1 MRHRRCD
8 TCQNGRVTSRMA
20 GHFDYGTTM
29 TLDSETPLAIS
40 LEDIRAA
47 QHRIESETVRTPMLR
62 SEALSRVSN
71 TRLSCKAE
79 CLQRTGS
86 FKARGALNAVR
97 QLSAGEQQRGVVT
110 FSAGNHG
117 QALAWAAGL
126 MDVACTVFMAQNAVQ
141 TKVDAIRAFGAG
153 IRQFPTIDEA
163 FDAMERMRDDSGSVF
178 VSPFGDSA
186 VMAGQGTLGLE
197 ILENVPELEV
207 LVVPVGGAGLISGVA
222 VAVKA
227 THPNVRIVGV
237 EPEGAPTV
245 TRALQA
251 GSPQR
256 LESVATIADGLAAP
270 FTAESN
276 LEVVRQ
282 LVDDVVL
289 VTDQEI
295 ASALTQTIQHTR
307 LLVEP
312 AAAAGV
318 AALITGKVAA
328 PVGAETVVIA
338 TGGNIDLSKLKT
350 LI

>member
-1 MRHRRCD
+1 
-8 TCQNGRVTSRMA
+8 
-20 GHFDYGTTM
+20 M
-29 TLDSETPLAIS
+29 TLDRETPLAIS

-47 QHRIESETVRTPMLR
+47 QHRIEPDVVHTPMLR
-62 SEALSRVSN
+62 IDALSRISN
-71 TRLSCKAE
+71 TRLLCKAE
-79 CLQRTGS
+79 SLQRTGS

-97 QLSAGEQQRGVVT
+97 QLSAEEQQRGVVT

-117 QALAWAAGL
+117 QALAWAAG
-126 MDVACTVFMAQNAVQ
+126 MQDTACTVFMAQNAVQ
-141 TKVDAIRAFGAG
+141 TKVDAIRGYGAE

-163 FDAMERMRDDSGSVF
+163 FDAMKRMTDESGTVF

-197 ILENVPELEV
+197 ILDNVPNLEV
-207 LVVPVGGAGLISGVA
+207 MVVPVGGAGLLSGVA
-222 VAVKA
+222 VAVRA

-237 EPEGAPTV
+237 EPEGAPTI
-245 TRALQA
+245 TRALEA
-251 GSPQR
+251 GSPVR
-256 LESVATIADGLAAP
+256 LSSVDTIADGLAAP

-276 LEVVRQ
+276 LAIVRQ

-289 VTDQEI
+289 VSEQEI
-295 ASALTQTIQHTR
+295 SSAVALTMKHTR

-328 PVGAETVVIA
+328 PVGAETVVIL
-338 TGGNIDLSKLKT
+338 TGGNIDLSRLKT